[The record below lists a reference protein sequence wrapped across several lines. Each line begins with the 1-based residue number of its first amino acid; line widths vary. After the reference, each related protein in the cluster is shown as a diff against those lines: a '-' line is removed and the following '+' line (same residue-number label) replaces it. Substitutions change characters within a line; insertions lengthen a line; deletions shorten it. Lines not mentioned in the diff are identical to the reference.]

1 MELLFPIHLLSC
13 YLNLLLVYCS
23 LLGLLFQSISS
34 VLVLFLGLNKSVSL
48 LVFSAEF
55 FLCFCLLD
63 FLAIFIIC
71 DFCRVGLAIK
81 IALVLHPSKK
91 VLFFIEDSNSIEI
104 AEKVVMEVFLDFSKI
119 SHYNF
124 LEFLV

>member
-1 MELLFPIHLLSC
+1 MELLLPIHLLSC

-23 LLGLLFQSISS
+23 LLGLLLQSISS
-34 VLVLFLGLNKSVSL
+34 VLVLFLGLNKSVTL
-48 LVFSAEF
+48 LVSSSQF

-63 FLAIFIIC
+63 FLAIFIIG
-71 DFCRVGLAIK
+71 DFGRVGFTIE

-91 VLFFIEDSNSIEI
+91 VLFFIEDSNSIKI
-104 AEKVVMEVFLDFSKI
+104 AEKIIMEVFLDFSKI